1 MIVRHYEFAEADV
14 ADESA
19 ASDAVDELA
28 EPK

>member
-1 MIVRHYEFAEADV
+1 MIIRHYEFAEADV
-14 ADESA
+14 ADESV